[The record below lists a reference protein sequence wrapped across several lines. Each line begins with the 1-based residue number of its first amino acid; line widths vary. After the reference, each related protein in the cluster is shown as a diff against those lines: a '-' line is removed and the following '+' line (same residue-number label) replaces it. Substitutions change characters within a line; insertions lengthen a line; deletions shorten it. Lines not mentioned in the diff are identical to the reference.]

1 MDYTEAQ
8 SSSESMTA
16 TALIP
21 IDGTDIYYTKEQASN
36 FDEVFGTNTNYTIDP
51 EECMADNF
59 ADAMQYGMD
68 GKNGQGTER
77 CGMTLIRTGGFLEL
91 NRRSLRSSS
100 CSDEI
105 FKHLFPVRR
114 HDRLGMELHSV
125 NRIIRMLY
133 RHHLSVCGDGGYF

>member
-16 TALIP
+16 TALFP

-36 FDEVFGTNTNYTIDP
+36 FDEVFGTNTGYTIDP

-68 GKNGQGTER
+68 GKNGQGYPNPE
-77 CGMTLIRTGGFLEL
+77 
-91 NRRSLRSSS
+91 
-100 CSDEI
+100 
-105 FKHLFPVRR
+105 
-114 HDRLGMELHSV
+114 
-125 NRIIRMLY
+125 IIRGVLDIV
-133 RHHLSVCGDGGYF
+133 SK

>member
-16 TALIP
+16 TVLIP

-68 GKNGQGTER
+68 GKNGQGYPNPE
-77 CGMTLIRTGGFLEL
+77 
-91 NRRSLRSSS
+91 
-100 CSDEI
+100 
-105 FKHLFPVRR
+105 
-114 HDRLGMELHSV
+114 
-125 NRIIRMLY
+125 IIRGVLDIV
-133 RHHLSVCGDGGYF
+133 SK

>member
-68 GKNGQGTER
+68 GKNGQGYPNPE
-77 CGMTLIRTGGFLEL
+77 
-91 NRRSLRSSS
+91 
-100 CSDEI
+100 
-105 FKHLFPVRR
+105 
-114 HDRLGMELHSV
+114 
-125 NRIIRMLY
+125 IIRGVID
-133 RHHLSVCGDGGYF
+133 RVSTGHFQKK